1 VSLVWV
7 TGNSGVGKSMVC
19 ELLKNLGELA
29 IDADWEGYS
38 HWVDRTT
45 GQPVTDPPYPVPAG
59 WLDRFGWKVSRA
71 QVAALAARTH
81 GKTAFLCGSAENEAD
96 VYARAVGEAVGRA
109 LAEDLGPEGDLTAAL
124 VPEGAR
130 AHFALRA
137 RRAGV
142 LAGAD
147 CATET
152 FRRVGPE
159 VELVWL
165 AADGT
170 ELAAGDTVLE
180 VTGPLRPILTAERTA
195 LNFLGRLSGVATLT
209 AQFVAAAHARNP
221 SVAVLDTRKTT
232 PGLRVLEKAAVRA
245 GGGTSHRSGLSDA
258 VLVKDNHLAGTS
270 IADAVGRARALW
282 PGRMVEIECDTLD
295 QVAQAARAGAD
306 AVLLDNME
314 PSEVVEAIAV
324 AHTDAPAP
332 ILTEVS
338 GGVTLAT
345 IGAYAAAG
353 PDRISVGALTHSA
366 PVLDLGLDLIW
377 TKVAD
382 ELPAGGH

>member
-1 VSLVWV
+1 
-7 TGNSGVGKSMVC
+7 M
-19 ELLKNLGELA
+19 
-29 IDADWEGYS
+29 AD
-38 HWVDRTT
+38 
-45 GQPVTDPPYPVPAG
+45 
-59 WLDRFGWKVSRA
+59 
-71 QVAALAARTH
+71 
-81 GKTAFLCGSAENEAD
+81 
-96 VYARAVGEAVGRA
+96 AVGRA
-109 LAEDLGPEGDLTAAL
+109 LAEDLGPDGDLTSAL
-124 VPEGAR
+124 VPEDVQ
-130 AHFALRA
+130 AHFALRS
-137 RRAGV
+137 RRSGV
-142 LAGAD
+142 LAGRA

-159 VELVWL
+159 VQLLWV
-165 AADGT
+165 ASDGD
-170 ELAAGDTVLE
+170 ELAAGDTVVE

-209 AQFVAAAHARNP
+209 AQFVSAAHESNP

-258 VLVKDNHLAGTS
+258 VLVKDNHLAGTT
-270 IADAVGRARALW
+270 IADAVRRARDLW
-282 PGRMVEIECDTLD
+282 PGRMVEIECDALD

-306 AVLLDNME
+306 TVLLDNMD
-314 PSEVVEAIAV
+314 PGTVVEAIAV
-324 AHTDAPAP
+324 AHMDAPGP

-377 TKVAD
+377 TKAGPD
-382 ELPAGGH
+382 GTQAGGS

>member
-1 VSLVWV
+1 
-7 TGNSGVGKSMVC
+7 VG
-19 ELLKNLGELA
+19 
-29 IDADWEGYS
+29 
-38 HWVDRTT
+38 
-45 GQPVTDPPYPVPAG
+45 
-59 WLDRFGWKVSRA
+59 
-71 QVAALAARTH
+71 
-81 GKTAFLCGSAENEAD
+81 ENGTQA
-96 VYARAVGEAVGRA
+96 YARAVGEAVGRA

-124 VPEGAR
+124 VPDGVR

-152 FRRVGPE
+152 FRRVDPE

-165 AADGT
+165 ASDGDA
-170 ELAAGDTVLE
+170 LPAGDTVLE

-209 AQFVAAAHARNP
+209 AQFVAAAHEANP

-270 IADAVGRARALW
+270 IADAVGRARTLW
-282 PGRMVEIECDTLD
+282 PGRMVEIECDTLA

-306 AVLLDNME
+306 AVLLDNMD
-314 PSEVVEAIAV
+314 PGEVVEAVAV
-324 AHTDAPAP
+324 ARAEAPGT

-345 IGAYAAAG
+345 VGAYAAAG

-377 TKVAD
+377 AKATD
-382 ELPAGGH
+382 DLPRGGN